1 LASGVRICE
10 LRIELSWIALTDGF
24 GHLRE
29 KAGTKAG
36 DFNPDAFSSSFFPVS
51 YVEAAYQWETALSLI
66 GMVLFR
72 QRQSPSRKGWD

>member
-36 DFNPDAFSSSFFPVS
+36 DFNPDAFSSSFLSGFLCRGRVS
-51 YVEAAYQWETALSLI
+51 MGALSLI